1 MPWRVAPA
9 MHRVLVPSLTTPPTH
24 NSPSSNSQESTL
36 RVYSKDSSP
45 EAVHSVQAA
54 FDSWLEERFR
64 GKVTTPTPS
73 KAPPPPRTTGNTS
86 GEPPIKRLRPAFE
99 DDTPPP
105 Q

>member
-1 MPWRVAPA
+1 MN
-9 MHRVLVPSLTTPPTH
+9 RVLAPSLTNPPTPPPF
-24 NSPSSNSQESTL
+24 SISQESTL

-45 EAVHSVQAA
+45 EAVHAVQAA